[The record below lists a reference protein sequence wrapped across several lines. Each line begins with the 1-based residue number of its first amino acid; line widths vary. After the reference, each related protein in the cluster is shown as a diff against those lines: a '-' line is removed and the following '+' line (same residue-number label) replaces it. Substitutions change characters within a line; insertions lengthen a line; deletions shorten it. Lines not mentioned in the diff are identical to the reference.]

1 MYRLQN
7 VLKFMKFCI
16 YRKQDSNSVF
26 LDFYIFFCNSDRS
39 FYFYK
44 TCGFYFYC
52 LPLFYTIQ
60 ILNVNGFIPFYQG
73 KRIIKNIFI
82 KVGAREWDTGQK
94 DFFWGCRESGI
105 IIVSIPQKTSS
116 ALLRVF
122 DPWFTT
128 GSQLIEKSLY
138 NYIAFI
144 YYLGYIYLLTLKYL
158 QRIRCFVV
166 ENVYVGKRHKS
177 VLHYQTGFHRI

>member
-16 YRKQDSNSVF
+16 YRKQDFNSVF

-60 ILNVNGFIPFYQG
+60 LLNVNGFIPFYPFACANAVAVWASFLNIATRFCFSSVVYCFRFFLPLWYCNTQAFFCYEG
-73 KRIIKNIFI
+73 RID
-82 KVGAREWDTGQK
+82 GYLRSGDS
-94 DFFWGCRESGI
+94 FFNHWLTFRHHR
-105 IIVSIPQKTSS
+105 K
-116 ALLRVF
+116 
-122 DPWFTT
+122 
-128 GSQLIEKSLY
+128 
-138 NYIAFI
+138 YI
-144 YYLGYIYLLTLKYL
+144 
-158 QRIRCFVV
+158 
-166 ENVYVGKRHKS
+166 
-177 VLHYQTGFHRI
+177 